1 MSGILKIV
9 AMVIERI
16 ANLGA
21 GLASYGLGY
30 QPKVSEELE

>member
-9 AMVIERI
+9 AMVIKRI

-21 GLASYGLGY
+21 GLASYGFGY
-30 QPKVSEELE
+30 QPKVPEELE